1 MAPAP
6 RTWGNGIANDLQGLC
21 GSSQVN
27 KIVISK
33 KCALGL
39 RSKPAPPLIKKGVAG
54 VPFAEVLQK
63 FAEGALMSGIVEIAE
78 RAGVS
83 PATVSRALR
92 GLHHVSNKTRSKIV
106 TAALELNYPLRADLI
121 PAEAKARTNRI
132 GVIAPYISRWFFTQA
147 INGIEQSLREAGF
160 DLLLYNFSQVE
171 ARARIFQQKQLLG
184 KVDALIVVSMPITD
198 EEFNAYLNL
207 GIPITA
213 IGFTHEGCN
222 SVCIDD
228 VEGGRIATQHL
239 LDLGHREIAIL
250 SGERDTAFKFDVS
263 DNRNKGFMQA
273 LEAANVDWNPELGIR
288 GDFNV
293 YTAEIATETFLRRKK
308 LPSAIFCHS
317 DEMAFGALKAI
328 RAKGMRVPED
338 ISVIGFDDHE
348 IAQYVG
354 LTTVAQPPQF
364 EGQLAAAA
372 AIADVTDPDAQK
384 KEINIPINLVIRQ
397 TTAHI

>member
-1 MAPAP
+1 MTLVLRSSGALSS
-6 RTWGNGIANDLQGLC
+6 IAN
-21 GSSQVN
+21 
-27 KIVISK
+27 
-33 KCALGL
+33 
-39 RSKPAPPLIKKGVAG
+39 GVSG

-63 FAEGALMSGIVEIAE
+63 IAEGVLVSGIVEIAE

-92 GLHHVSNKTRSKIV
+92 GLNHVNEKTRSKIV
-106 TAALELNYPLRADLI
+106 AAAMELGYPLRADLL
-121 PAEAKARTNRI
+121 PPDASVRTNRI

-147 INGIEQSLREAGF
+147 INGIEQSLREAGL

-184 KVDALIVVSMPITD
+184 KVDALIVISMPITD
-198 EEFNAYLNL
+198 EEFDAYLKL

-213 IGFTHEGCN
+213 IGFTHVGCN

-263 DNRNKGFMQA
+263 DNRSKGFMQA
-273 LEAANVDWNPELGIR
+273 LEAANIEWNPEFGIR

-328 RAKGMRVPED
+328 RARGMRVPED

-372 AIADVTDPDAQK
+372 AIADISDPQAEK
-384 KEINIPINLVIRQ
+384 KNINIPINLVVRQ